1 MVKQKANKTR
11 KIEKQVS
18 QVTKPVADSARDVW
32 RAGLGAFSVAQQES
46 DKFFEQGN
54 KLFDKLVSEGQKL
67 EKSTLKTAEANVA
80 DLKKRANKARNEF
93 ESNADSARKQV
104 AGNWDKL
111 EGMFEQRVRQV
122 LNRVG
127 VATSD
132 ELNELTAHLD
142 ELNTRVSSV
151 TAKTAKTARRKKP
164 ATRKAATKSTAASVA
179 RAQSFH
185 LLPDGDS
192 WVVRAEGDNDDISVH
207 KTKRTALNSARGIAQ
222 ANEPSHLVV
231 HRADG
236 TIQTSYAYGDNS

>member
-1 MVKQKANKTR
+1 MAKQKVSKTR
-11 KIEKQVS
+11 KIENQVS

-32 RAGLGAFSVAQQES
+32 LAGLGAFSVAQQES

-67 EKSTLKTAEANVA
+67 EKSTRKSAEANVA

-93 ESNADSARKQV
+93 ESNAESARKQV

-132 ELNELTAHLD
+132 ELNELTARLD
-142 ELNTRVSSV
+142 ELNKRVSSV

-164 ATRKAATKSTAASVA
+164 ATRKAAVKSTAAVA
-179 RAQSFH
+179 TAKSFH

-192 WVVRAEGDNDDISVH
+192 WVVRAEGANDDISVH
-207 KTKRTALNSARGIAQ
+207 KTKRVALNSARGVAQ